1 MSGTI
6 TTASA
11 GGSGSGSAA
20 GPARLSVSTV
30 RQFVAARSALCDGAV
45 RVMLLRA
52 APQWDGAAVQQTTGG
67 TQVRV
72 AVAPSV
78 LAVHE
83 QILNHLDAPARPEP
97 CVLVVL
103 TDRENTELDPGLLAR
118 VYGRR
123 IRSVDNW
130 EVVQEAFGASG
141 LDTRLRGETWA
152 AEALLDA
159 AGSRP
164 WRSIGRGVLSRDEAL
179 TRLARRR
186 LQLDGDNVDVPG
198 GRTLPGGRTFAGEAD
213 RVDPVALF
221 RWTLTPDGPD
231 LLRELRGPERA
242 GLARF
247 LAEPEQGGSTGKLI
261 SALVD
266 AEHGADAA
274 AYAVVCATLWGHAE
288 ADHDLYR
295 ARGRA
300 ERWLGEQPPAQGDEL
315 DRLLSSFA
323 RSGEAYVRGL
333 MDRGEHR
340 LADPVLARAAQLV
353 AQFGAQ
359 GAAAASPLLPAGL
372 DARFTAA
379 GHALAGS
386 STEAVTASVIAL
398 GEHALA
404 TVDGET
410 RARIERVRMAV
421 RLRRWLAG
429 DPLGRNSQAGNPLD
443 NIASVTDG
451 IHRQLHELG
460 WVDRALE
467 HLEAGGDPD
476 SALADAYSR
485 IGDLVRE
492 KRRMLDHSFG
502 ERLAVWTADGTSPGT
517 MLTVETLLKRVVAP
531 VVAEQGRRVLLLLL
545 DGMSA
550 AIAAELGEEL
560 REQWAEFDPLPEAHG
575 SPVRRAVAAALPTL
589 TSVSRTS
596 LFAGRLMKGDQS
608 DEKRIFPQHSFW
620 KGAPAAVFHKDD
632 LRGPDTGSPFSAALG
647 EALADERTH
656 VAVVLNTVDDRLGK
670 EQKLG
675 DGAWHAKEIGG
686 LEPLLRAAR
695 ANGMTVLLTS
705 DHGHVIERRGNKLD
719 APIGT
724 IGSARHRAPGGP
736 LAAAEV
742 ELAGPRVVWPEPGSR
757 IVALRDHDAR
767 YTALKAGYHG
777 GATLA
782 EFAIPLLAL
791 LPFGVQ
797 PPEEWRELGSPSPWW
812 WSDDMAVATESAAG
826 DGAVAVP
833 DTAASR
839 SRGKQNKKAATPVA
853 EGVIGLFGE
862 EELAPL
868 APQESAAPAAEPET
882 VPAPAQNPAAALVER
897 LIATELYEAQ
907 LELLARKPRD
917 RTVLP
922 KALAALVEAGT
933 LPMTAL
939 AERAG
944 QPVSRAPGFAA
955 TLAQLL
961 NYDGAQI
968 LEILPDN
975 RTLRLHR
982 AQLIEQF
989 DL

>member
-6 TTASA
+6 TTAPAA
-11 GGSGSGSAA
+11 GPGPSAA

-30 RQFVAARSALCDGAV
+30 RQFVAARSKLCDGAV

-52 APQWDGAAVQQTTGG
+52 APQWDGAAEQPTVGG
-67 TQVRV
+67 TRVRV

-83 QILNHLDAPARPEP
+83 QILDHLEARVPPEP
-97 CVLVVL
+97 RVLVVL
-103 TDRENTELDPGLLAR
+103 TDREDTELDPGLLAR

-123 IRSVDNW
+123 VRSVDNW

-159 AGSRP
+159 AGSRA

-179 TRLARRR
+179 TRLTRRR
-186 LQLDGDNVDVPG
+186 LRLDDDSGDTPAVGV
-198 GRTLPGGRTFAGEAD
+198 LPGEAD

-221 RWTLTPDGPD
+221 RWTLTPGGPD
-231 LLRELRGPERA
+231 LLRELRGPEKA

-247 LAEPEQGGSTGKLI
+247 LAAPEQGGSTGRVI
-261 SALVD
+261 TALVD
-266 AEHGADAA
+266 ADHGPDAA
-274 AYAVVCATLWGHAE
+274 AYAVVCAALWGHAE

-315 DRLLSSFA
+315 DRLLASFA
-323 RSGEAYVRGL
+323 RSGEAYVRDL
-333 MDRGEHR
+333 IDRGEHR
-340 LADPVLARAAQLV
+340 LADPVLTRAAQLV

-359 GAAAASPLLPAGL
+359 AAATASPLLPAGL

-379 GHALAGS
+379 GHALTDG
-386 STEAVTASVIAL
+386 STEVVTDSVTALRA
-398 GEHALA
+398 HALA
-404 TVDGET
+404 TGDGET

-429 DPLGRNSQAGNPLD
+429 NPSEE
-443 NIASVTDG
+443 IESMTDG
-451 IHRQLHELG
+451 TDRQIRELG

-476 SALADAYSR
+476 AVLAAAYNR
-485 IGDLVRE
+485 IGEQVRRT
-492 KRRMLDHSFG
+492 RRALDHAFS
-502 ERLAVWTADGTSPGT
+502 ERLAAWTADGSSPGSL
-517 MLTVETLLKRVVAP
+517 LTVESLLTRVVAP
-531 VVAEQGRRVLLLLL
+531 VVAEPGRRVLLLLL

-550 AIAAELGEEL
+550 AIAAELGHEL
-560 REQWAEFDPLPEAHG
+560 RRQWAEFDPLPGAHG
-575 SPVRRAVAAALPTL
+575 APVRRAVAAALPTL
-589 TSVSRTS
+589 TAVSRTS
-596 LFAGRLMKGDQS
+596 LFTGTLMKGDQN
-608 DEKRIFPQHSFW
+608 DEKRLFPQHPCW
-620 KGAPAAVFHKDD
+620 QGAPAAVFHKDD
-632 LRGPDTGSPFSAALG
+632 LRGPDTGSPFSTALG
-647 EALADERTH
+647 EALADERMH

-675 DGAWHAKEIGG
+675 DGAWQAGEVSG

-705 DHGHVIERRGNKLD
+705 DHGHVVERRSSRLD
-719 APIGT
+719 ATGGT
-724 IGSARHRAPGGP
+724 IGSARHRGPGGP
-736 LAAAEV
+736 ITPSEIA
-742 ELAGPRVVWPEPGSR
+742 LAGPRVVWPEPGSS

-767 YTALKAGYHG
+767 YTSLKAGYHG

-782 EFAIPLLAL
+782 EFTIPLLAL
-791 LPFGVQ
+791 LPFGAE
-797 PPEEWRELGSPSPWW
+797 PPKEWRELGDPAPLW
-812 WSDDMAVATESAAG
+812 WSDETGIETESGAEAVTSSGAAAPTATPSRP
-826 DGAVAVP
+826 GA
-833 DTAASR
+833 
-839 SRGKQNKKAATPVA
+839 KQSKKAAPPQA
-853 EGVIGLFGE
+853 EGVISLFDE
-862 EELAPL
+862 EELTPL
-868 APQESAAPAAEPET
+868 ASPKPAD
-882 VPAPAQNPAAALVER
+882 PAPKPEAPSTQAQPPAVALVER
-897 LIATELYEAQ
+897 LVATELYAAQ
-907 LELLARKPRD
+907 LDLLARKPREPS
-917 RTVLP
+917 VLP
-922 KALAALVEAGT
+922 KALVALVEAGT

-944 QPVSRAPGFAA
+944 QPASRAPGFAA

-989 DL
+989 GLRTP

>member
-6 TTASA
+6 TTAPAA
-11 GGSGSGSAA
+11 GPGSSAA

-30 RQFVAARSALCDGAV
+30 RQFVAARSKLCDGAV

-52 APQWDGAAVQQTTGG
+52 APQWDGAAEQPTVGG
-67 TQVRV
+67 TRVRV

-83 QILNHLDAPARPEP
+83 QILDHLEARVPPEP
-97 CVLVVL
+97 RVLVVL

-118 VYGRR
+118 VYSRR

-141 LDTRLRGETWA
+141 LDTRLRGEAWA

-159 AGSRP
+159 AGTRG

-179 TRLARRR
+179 TRLTRRR
-186 LQLDGDNVDVPG
+186 LRLDDDSGDVLAVHA
-198 GRTLPGGRTFAGEAD
+198 LPGEAD

-221 RWTLTPDGPD
+221 RWTLTPGGPD
-231 LLRELRGPERA
+231 LLRGLRGPEKA

-247 LAEPEQGGSTGKLI
+247 LAAPEQGGSTGRVI
-261 SALVD
+261 TALVD
-266 AEHGADAA
+266 ADHGPDAA

-288 ADHDLYR
+288 ADRDLYR

-315 DRLLSSFA
+315 DRLLASFA
-323 RSGEAYVRGL
+323 RSGEAYVRDL
-333 MDRGEHR
+333 IDRGEHR
-340 LADPVLARAAQLV
+340 LADPVLTRAAQLV

-359 GAAAASPLLPAGL
+359 AAATASPLLPAGL

-379 GHALAGS
+379 GHALAGG
-386 STEAVTASVIAL
+386 STEVITESVTALRA
-398 GEHALA
+398 HALA
-404 TVDGET
+404 TGDGET

-429 DPLGRNSQAGNPLD
+429 NPSEE
-443 NIASVTDG
+443 IESVTDG
-451 IHRQLHELG
+451 TDRQIRELG
-460 WVDRALE
+460 WADRALE

-476 SALADAYSR
+476 AALAAAYNR
-485 IGDLVRE
+485 IGDQVRRT
-492 KRRMLDHSFG
+492 RRTLDRAFS
-502 ERLAVWTADGTSPGT
+502 ERLAAWTADGSSPGSL
-517 MLTVETLLKRVVAP
+517 LTVESLLARVVAP
-531 VVAEQGRRVLLLLL
+531 VAAEPGRRVLLLLL

-550 AIAAELGEEL
+550 AIAAELGQEL
-560 REQWAEFDPLPEAHG
+560 RRQWAEFDPLPGAHG
-575 SPVRRAVAAALPTL
+575 APVRRAVAAALPTL
-589 TSVSRTS
+589 TAVSRTS
-596 LFAGRLMKGDQS
+596 LFTGTLMKGDQN
-608 DEKRIFPQHSFW
+608 DEKRLFPQHPCW
-620 KGAPAAVFHKDD
+620 QGAPAAVFHKDD
-632 LRGPDTGSPFSAALG
+632 LRGPDTGSPFSTVLG
-647 EALADERTH
+647 EALADERMH
-656 VAVVLNTVDDRLGK
+656 VAVVLNTVDDRLAK

-675 DGAWHAKEIGG
+675 DGAWQAGEVSG

-705 DHGHVIERRGNKLD
+705 DHGHVVERRSSRLD
-719 APIGT
+719 APAGT
-724 IGSARHRAPGGP
+724 IGSARHRGPGGP
-736 LAAAEV
+736 VAPSEIA
-742 ELAGPRVVWPEPGSR
+742 LAGPRVVWPEPGSQ

-782 EFAIPLLAL
+782 EFTIPLLAL
-791 LPFGVQ
+791 LPFGAE
-797 PPEEWRELGSPSPWW
+797 PPSEWRELGDPAPLW
-812 WSDDMAVATESAAG
+812 WSDETGIEAESGAEAVTSSG
-826 DGAVAVP
+826 
-833 DTAASR
+833 TAAPVTTPSR
-839 SRGKQNKKAATPVA
+839 PGAKQSKKAAPPLT
-853 EGVIGLFGE
+853 EGVISLFGE
-862 EELAPL
+862 EELTPL
-868 APQESAAPAAEPET
+868 ASQKPAD
-882 VPAPAQNPAAALVER
+882 PAPKPEALPAQAQPPAVALVER
-897 LIATELYEAQ
+897 LVATELYAAQ
-907 LELLARKPRD
+907 LDLLARKPREPS
-917 RTVLP
+917 VLP
-922 KALAALVEAGT
+922 KALVALVEAGT

-944 QPVSRAPGFAA
+944 QPASRAPGFAA

-989 DL
+989 GLRTP